1 MCTFCKTSAIK
12 PREDLRK
19 AKVARDHNKWLLGKQ
34 TQKDVATESKHS
46 PRQFRRKTAWCW
58 DAPSLAT
65 LVLTGEIHHAIIVDG
80 IRVGSSVCLIARTT
94 EFVIGWKW
102 VPYESSRYWSQLIAI
117 LPPPAYVVCDGQ
129 KGMLHALNILWPET
143 VIQRCRFHAWLNV
156 KTKLTLHPES
166 EAGKQ
171 LLTITRNPLQ
181 VHSKREARIWKYKLH
196 HWFRKHHC
204 YIEQRTNAQNPMK
217 GHYTHY
223 RVRSAYR
230 QLYKITDDLL
240 RSSYRPNLQL
250 PRNIN
255 HLEGGINSPIR
266 TLLKNHRG
274 MSNEHQMKLVEQY
287 LYSRTETAETKLIPG
302 QKPPRKCL

>member
-1 MCTFCKTSAIK
+1 M
-12 PREDLRK
+12 
-19 AKVARDHNKWLLGKQ
+19 ARDHSKWLLGKQ

-65 LVLTGEIHHAIIVDG
+65 LVLTREIHHAIIIDG

-129 KGMLHALNILWPET
+129 KGMLHALNILWLET

-171 LLTITRNPLQ
+171 LLAITRDLLQ
-181 VHSKREARIWKYKLH
+181 FHGKREARIWKYKLH
-196 HWFRKHHC
+196 RWFRKHHC
-204 YIEQRTNAQNPMK
+204 YIEQRTNTHNLMK
-217 GHYTHY
+217 SKRTWHYTHY
-223 RVRSAYR
+223 RVRSASIANHTRLLMTHYVPATD
-230 QLYKITDDLL
+230 QTCSYQETQITWRVALI
-240 RSSYRPNLQL
+240 LQYE
-250 PRNIN
+250 RY
-255 HLEGGINSPIR
+255 
-266 TLLKNHRG
+266 LKTIG
-274 MSNEHQMKLVEQY
+274 VCLMSIK
-287 LYSRTETAETKLIPG
+287 
-302 QKPPRKCL
+302 